1 MFDFSK
7 YESIIHE
14 LETIEAEVA
23 TMGNKLKDVE
33 EHKIELEIELNKV
46 RQENFYLQKRI
57 LDIEQELINS
67 REKNDGNIFNTF
79 NSKEKESIK
88 AKLQDMISKIEYHL
102 SGNRQS

>member
-7 YESIIHE
+7 YESLIQE
-14 LETIEAEVA
+14 LTTIEAEVA

-33 EHKIELEIELNKV
+33 THKIELEIELNKV

-57 LDIEQELINS
+57 LDIEQEIIAN
-67 REKNDGNIFNTF
+67 REKNEGNIFNTF

-88 AKLQDMISKIEYHL
+88 LKLQDMISKIEYHL
-102 SGNRQS
+102 SGDRQS

>member
-7 YESIIHE
+7 YESLIQE
-14 LETIEAEVA
+14 LATIEAEVA

-88 AKLQDMISKIEYHL
+88 VKLQDMISKIEYHL
-102 SGNRQS
+102 SGDRQS